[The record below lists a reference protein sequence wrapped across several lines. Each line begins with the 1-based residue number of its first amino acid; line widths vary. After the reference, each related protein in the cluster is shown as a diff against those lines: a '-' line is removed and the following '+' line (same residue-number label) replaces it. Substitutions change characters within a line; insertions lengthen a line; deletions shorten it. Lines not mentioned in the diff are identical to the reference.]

1 MDTPHGKKT
10 DDMELHETK
19 AEVFETWAAINRAFE
34 QIISALDKLHKRG
47 VLSDDYVQDQD
58 TITNDLWAK
67 INTQILK
74 RVSEWEED
82 DRNHYGKMR
91 ATIER
96 RIRGRQ

>member
-1 MDTPHGKKT
+1 
-10 DDMELHETK
+10 MEQEEEMQLEQIK
-19 AEVFETWAAINRAFE
+19 ADVYETWAVINRAFE
-34 QIISALDKLHKRG
+34 QIITSLGKLEKRG
-47 VLSDDYVQDQD
+47 VLSGDYVQDQS

-67 INTQILK
+67 LNSQIMSD
-74 RVSEWEED
+74 VSRREQD